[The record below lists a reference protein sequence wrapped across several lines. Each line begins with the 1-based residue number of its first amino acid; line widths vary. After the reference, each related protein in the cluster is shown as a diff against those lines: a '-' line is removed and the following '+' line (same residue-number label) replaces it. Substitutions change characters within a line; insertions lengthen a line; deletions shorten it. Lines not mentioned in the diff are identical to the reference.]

1 MTLAN
6 PRREDA
12 MEKNLR
18 GKTVLVTGGSR
29 GIGAS
34 VVEALAERGARIAF
48 TYVKNAAAAKTLVS
62 SIEQSGGQAQAV
74 QCDATD
80 GEAVNRTVE
89 ALIDTL
95 GQIDIAV
102 LNAGITRDQYL
113 MTMSEADF
121 VSVIDTNLNGTF
133 RVAKAV
139 SRHMMGRK
147 NGAIVTI
154 SSIAAMFGVAG
165 QTNYCASKGG
175 LVAFTRA
182 LAAELAPKG
191 IRVNAV
197 LPGFIDTEMTAK
209 MPRQVKRSA
218 KERILLKRFGR
229 VEEVAGTVA
238 FLVSDAAAYII
249 GQSIVV
255 DGGLTS
261 TVS

>member
-1 MTLAN
+1 
-6 PRREDA
+6 
-12 MEKNLR
+12 MEKNLEGR
-18 GKTVLVTGGSR
+18 NALVTGGSR
-29 GIGAS
+29 GIGAA
-34 VVEALAERGARIAF
+34 VVRELAKRGARVAF
-48 TYVKNAAAAKTLVS
+48 TYLKNEAAAAELVA
-62 SIEQSGGQAQAV
+62 EVEATGGEARAV
-74 QCDATD
+74 HCDSAD
-80 GEAVNRTVE
+80 GEAVTRTVE
-89 ALIDTL
+89 SLIDAFER
-95 GQIDIAV
+95 IDILV

-113 MTMSEADF
+113 MMMTESEF
-121 VSVIDTNLNGTF
+121 TGVVDTNLFGAF
-133 RVAKAV
+133 RYAKSV
-139 SRHMMGRK
+139 SRHMMARHA
-147 NGAIVTI
+147 GAIVTI
-154 SSIAAMFGVAG
+154 SSISAMFGVAG

-209 MPRQVKRSA
+209 MPRQVKLGA

-238 FLVSDAAAYII
+238 FLVSDAAAYIV